1 MGLTI
6 YSSLNL
12 LLLPFLVT
20 AAGFPRTETRIMNTG
35 FPCLFLPCVLEG
47 KALLEE
53 DLGFMKRNVEAIE
66 KNSMANSM
74 AEIKPENHS

>member
-1 MGLTI
+1 
-6 YSSLNL
+6 
-12 LLLPFLVT
+12 
-20 AAGFPRTETRIMNTG
+20 MNTG

-66 KNSMANSM
+66 ENSMANSM